1 MKVSEKGG
9 VYQIAPDHPE
19 AAVAHV
25 LLMEAIVAARFV
37 NTACIRFRHPRLMA
51 EYEQE
56 PEPALDQMVDFC
68 LAALVPHPH
77 SPSDR
82 GERHR

>member
-1 MKVSEKGG
+1 MTGMLE
-9 VYQIAPDHPE
+9 Q
-19 AAVAHV
+19 
-25 LLMEAIVAARFV
+25 IVASGMAEGEFHPGTRRSRHALSTRLHRF
-37 NTACIRFRHPRLMA
+37 CHPPLMA

-68 LAALVPHPH
+68 HAALMPHPIP
-77 SPSDR
+77 PSDR